1 MSMTTRSTIR
11 LRQYC
16 LLRSAISH
24 FSSLCWAGSLWCTA
38 IGRGAAGSLPQ
49 FAWRVSS
56 ARQGV
61 TIPSR
66 TWKFDS
72 KFRSIFGVA
81 TLLAGLCVFSTNVA
95 LTQTA
100 AQISAA
106 KDILAKVARSE
117 LPSKA
122 AQLVVD
128 APAKQKAAVASA
140 VGQAVAAIHPDS
152 ASAAVAAIASK
163 VPAAA
168 PAAAAGAA
176 GKLPG
181 SAPAIA
187 VAAASVPGVAADDV
201 RIAVTAAVPRQ
212 RAQIES
218 ALSRAKVSSS
228 AVPATPDTSVPLAQV
243 QAPQQPVAN
252 PPPVAEAAP
261 RSEPSK
267 DAVDI
272 PIIEIPKPIARPNEI
287 SISGDFLYGQGTVTL
302 PFAFSLAKGDPAG
315 FGPFVKVGSPDRKSD
330 YIGATI
336 SYSFGQAWYIDASY
350 AHGNSSGDFALPETL
365 FGQGPSSSFKI
376 DDDWYQAYLRYTF
389 PGLRGT
395 RLSAYVRAGAS
406 YVKADLSDIS
416 VFFNYEQ
423 TDKIFSETLGLV
435 VGTLCTRATASNFF
449 CNWKERGFTG
459 TASRILRKSWA
470 ARHDPPLRLTMTF
483 MAESADQLS
492 AWNTI
497 WDIPGCSNFLRMPV
511 WRSNIQKLFIRAR
524 APLLMAVIVN
534 CSGDHTPRPVCATH
548 FRHFMGVSL

>member
-24 FSSLCWAGSLWCTA
+24 FSSLCWAGSPRCTA
-38 IGRGAAGSLPQ
+38 IGRAAAGSLPQ

-61 TIPSR
+61 TIPSG
-66 TWKFDS
+66 TWKFDR
-72 KFRSIFGVA
+72 KIRNIFGVA

-106 KDILAKVARSE
+106 KDLLAKVARSE

-152 ASAAVAAIASK
+152 ASATVAAIASK

-228 AVPATPDTSVPLAQV
+228 PVPATPDTSVPLARV

-252 PPPVAEAAP
+252 PPPAAEAAP
-261 RSEPSK
+261 RAEPSQ
-267 DAVDI
+267 DAVDV

-389 PGLRGT
+389 PGLRGK

-423 TDKIFSETLGLV
+423 TDKIQDILGN
-435 VGTLCTRATASNFF
+435 VGFGGRYSVYTRNRIKLFLQLEGEGFYGHRFQDTQEVLGGTARPSASIDNDLYGGIGRSTVRLEYDLGHSGLFKLF
-449 CNWKERGFTG
+449 ADAGMAFKYTKIIYSGTG
-459 TASRILRKSWA
+459 TSVDGSHSELLWGPYAKAGLRYS
-470 ARHDPPLRLTMTF
+470 F
-483 MAESADQLS
+483 
-492 AWNTI
+492 
-497 WDIPGCSNFLRMPV
+497 
-511 WRSNIQKLFIRAR
+511 
-524 APLLMAVIVN
+524 
-534 CSGDHTPRPVCATH
+534 
-548 FRHFMGVSL
+548 